1 MPNIPGI
8 VGYIQPQTISRVQ
21 TLTKAVSIP
30 GGLRI
35 LSIQGEG
42 RREEIIIDS
51 AVGDGSDGFNP
62 DFTTQSDGYGRYF
75 RLSYYPVVENRSD
88 LYINGSQLRIVED
101 VIDSS
106 SFSSEYDARLDP
118 ETGEIELQRAALV
131 DYGGGNYYEASSS
144 NTGDGYLSG
153 LILVDENAPA
163 ETWTIRCISTL
174 LDSYGAAIRYQATFT
189 ASGSVSGQLKDAYGQ
204 PYLWKSDCGSV
215 SNGIL
220 SFAICN
226 PTPYTIFERGDRFSI
241 QVQSKVLQKQ
251 DQLSAKYI
259 AVADL
264 NDPETFTDPNSLFA
278 KHGTPSTSN
287 ALSLGAQLAFDNGAS
302 SILAIQ
308 AKPPLPRRTSDI
320 VLPPRDTTS
329 GDPGASGNAD
339 EEDLIF
345 SITAPGKPDADTEVH
360 FFVMNTDGT
369 EQQIFPNKVSFYDP
383 DITDWFA
390 AYERDPSNT
399 LLWDN
404 FMNPSS
410 SGYTYSYTVVS
421 DLKVEQSSD
430 DGVIAPIGMGST
442 ATFTS
447 TNISLNSACVG
458 KLIDVHNTTT
468 ANLGRFEITAVA
480 SQHSCT
486 IIRTSGSFVSESAIR
501 WQLLPEDTVA
511 SETSQRIIFTRDLA
525 LARYKGLRVTYIDQ
539 KDADFF
545 DPNWS
550 DVLDVLETQDVQ
562 IVVPLPAQTISAI
575 QQAFKVHVD
584 KMSTTYYKRERM
596 LFTGALQG
604 LTTSNVLG
612 TSLAAVEDI
621 GLLEGIQGESVED
634 ILDGNIEDLA
644 DYGVP
649 VNFGGT
655 FRTVYFYPDEIIVIV
670 GGERTTI
677 PGFYM
682 GAAGGGWFAGEANIA
697 MPLTMKTLVGF
708 TIANNKVYKQDVLNQ
723 LGNAGITV
731 CQPIA
736 GSVRVQHGRTTS
748 QSGYPEEE
756 EISIVFIRDQLA
768 RTMRQVFQVFI
779 GQPEDPTLLPS
790 LTAKAL
796 GVLNQFVS
804 QNLITAYRNLSVKR
818 DTVEPRQ
825 WNVVVEVQPNY
836 PVNWIFIDISVG
848 LF

>member
-1 MPNIPGI
+1 MANVPGI
-8 VGYIQPQTISRVQ
+8 VGYIQPQTISRVR
-21 TLTKAVSIP
+21 TLTKAVSVP

-35 LSIQGEG
+35 ISIQGEG
-42 RREEIIIDS
+42 RREEIIVDS
-51 AVGDGSDGFNP
+51 AVGNGTDGFNP
-62 DFTTQSDGYGRYF
+62 DFVTQSDGYGRYF
-75 RLSYYPVVENRSD
+75 RLSHYPIVENRTD
-88 LYINGSQLRIVED
+88 LYLNGSQLRIVED

-106 SFSSEYDARLDP
+106 TFSYEYDAKIDP
-118 ETGEIELQRAALV
+118 DTGEIELQRASLV
-131 DYGGGNYYEASSS
+131 DFGGGKYYEASTS
-144 NTGDGYLSG
+144 NSGDGYFSG
-153 LILVDENAPA
+153 LTLADENAP
-163 ETWTIRCISTL
+163 EEVWTIRCVSVL
-174 LDSYGAAIRYQATFT
+174 LDSYGAAIRYQATFI
-189 ASGSVSGQLKDAYGQ
+189 ASGSLSGQLKDAYGQ
-204 PYLWKSDCGSV
+204 PYLWKSDCHAI
-215 SNGIL
+215 SNGII

-226 PTPYTIFERGDRFSI
+226 PSPYAIFEKGDRFSI
-241 QVQSKVLQKQ
+241 QVQSHVLQKQ

-264 NDPETFTDPNSLFA
+264 NDPETFVDPNTLFV
-278 KHGTPSTSN
+278 KHGYPSVSN
-287 ALSLGAQLAFDNGAS
+287 ALSLGAQLAFYNGATS
-302 SILAIQ
+302 VLAIQ

-320 VLPPRDTTS
+320 VLPVRDTIS
-329 GDPGASGNAD
+329 GESGASGNSD

-345 SITAPGKPDADTEVH
+345 SITAPGKPDIDTEVH
-360 FFVMNTDGT
+360 FFVLNTDGT
-369 EQQIFPNKVSFYDP
+369 EQQIFPNKVNFYDP
-383 DITDWFA
+383 DLTDYFA

-404 FMNPSS
+404 FMNPGT
-410 SGYTYSYTVVS
+410 SGYEYSYTVVS

-430 DGVIAPIGMGST
+430 DGIIAPIGMGST

-447 TNISLNSACVG
+447 SNIVLSSSFVG
-458 KLIDVHNTTT
+458 KLIDVHNTVT

-486 IIRTSGSFVSESAIR
+486 IIRTSGSFVTETDIR
-501 WQLLPEDTVA
+501 WQLLPADTVA
-511 SETSQRIIFTRDLA
+511 SETSQRILFTKDLA

-562 IVVPLPAQTISAI
+562 IVVPLPVQTISAI
-575 QQAFKVHVD
+575 QQAFKVHVE
-584 KMSTTYYKRERM
+584 KMSTTYYKRERL

-604 LTTSNVLG
+604 LTVANVLG

-621 GLLEGIQGESVED
+621 GLLEGIQGESTED
-634 ILDGNIEDLA
+634 ILEGNIEDLA
-644 DYGVP
+644 DYGVAD
-649 VNFGGT
+649 NFGGS
-655 FRTVYFYPDEIIVIV
+655 FRVVYFYPDEIIAVV
-670 GGERTTI
+670 GSERTTL

-697 MPLTMKTLVGF
+697 MPITMKTLVSF
-708 TIANNKVYKQDVLNQ
+708 TIANNKVFKQDVLNQ
-723 LGNAGITV
+723 LGAAGITV
-731 CQPIA
+731 CQPISGA
-736 GSVRVQHGRTTS
+736 VRVLHGKTTT

-756 EISIVFIRDQLA
+756 EVSIVFIRDQLA
-768 RTMRQVFQVFI
+768 RTMRQVFQIFI
-779 GQPEDPTLLPS
+779 GQPEDSTLLPS

>member
-1 MPNIPGI
+1 MSNIPGI
-8 VGYIQPQTISRVQ
+8 SGYIQPQTLSRVR
-21 TLTKAVSIP
+21 TLTKAVSVP

-42 RREEIIIDS
+42 RREEIIVDS
-51 AVGDGSDGFNP
+51 AVGDGTDGFNP

-75 RLSYYPVVENRSD
+75 LLSNYPVVENRSD
-88 LYINGSQLRIVED
+88 LYINGSQLRVVED

-118 ETGEIELQRAALV
+118 DTGEIELQRASLV
-131 DYGGGNYYEASSS
+131 SYGSNYYQASTS

-153 LILVDENAPA
+153 LTLVDENAPA

-174 LDSYGAAIRYQATFT
+174 LDSYGAAIRYQATFI
-189 ASGSVSGQLKDAYGQ
+189 ANGSVSGQLKDAYGQ
-204 PYLWKSDCGSV
+204 PYLWKSDCNTV
-215 SNGIL
+215 SNGII

-226 PTPYTIFERGDRFSI
+226 PPPYVIFERGDRFTI
-241 QVQSKVLQKQ
+241 QVQSRVLQKQ

-264 NDPETFTDPNSLFA
+264 NDPETFTDANDLFV
-278 KHGTPSTSN
+278 KHGSPSTDN
-287 ALSLGAQLAFDNGAS
+287 ALSLGAQMAFDNGAS
-302 SILAIQ
+302 SVLAIQ

-329 GDPGASGNAD
+329 GDSGASGNSD

-345 SITAPGKPDADTEVH
+345 AITAPGKPDINTEVH

-369 EQQIFPNKVSFYDP
+369 EQQIFPNKVDFYDP
-383 DITDWFA
+383 DITDWFS
-390 AYERDPSNT
+390 AYERDPSST

-410 SGYTYSYTVVS
+410 SGYTFSYTVVS

-447 TNISLNSACVG
+447 SNISLNNLCVG

-468 ANLGRFEITAVA
+468 ANVGRFPITAVA
-480 SQHSCT
+480 SPHSCT
-486 IIRTSGSFVSESAIR
+486 ILRTSGSFVNESSIR

-511 SETSQRIIFTRDLA
+511 SETSQRIIFTSDLA
-525 LARYKGLRVTYIDQ
+525 LAQYKGLRVTYIDQ

-550 DVLDVLETQDVQ
+550 EVLDSLETQDVQ

-575 QQAFKVHVD
+575 QQAFKVHVE
-584 KMSTTYYKRERM
+584 KMSTTYYKRERL

-604 LTTSNVLG
+604 LTTANVLG

-621 GLLEGIQGESVED
+621 GLLEGIQGESAED
-634 ILDGNIEDLA
+634 ILEGNIEDLA
-644 DYGVP
+644 DYGVAD
-649 VNFGGT
+649 NFGT
-655 FRTVYFYPDEIIVIV
+655 SFRVVYFYPDEIIAVV
-670 GGERTTI
+670 GGERTTL

-682 GAAGGGWFAGEANIA
+682 GAAGGGFFAGEANIA
-697 MPLTMKTLVGF
+697 MPITMKTLVGF
-708 TIANNKVYKQDVLNQ
+708 TISNSKVFKQDVLNQ
-723 LGNAGITV
+723 LGAAGITV
-731 CQPIA
+731 CQPISGA
-736 GSVRVQHGRTTS
+736 VRVLHGKTTT

-768 RTMRQVFQVFI
+768 RTMRQVFQIFI
-779 GQPEDPTLLPS
+779 GQPEDSTILPS

-825 WNVVVEVQPNY
+825 WNVTVEVQANY
-836 PVNWIFIDISVG
+836 PINWIFADISVG